1 MVHRTL
7 VVLAALLAWSW
18 TASAQTHATGRE
30 VTSPFGSGS
39 ISGMVRSSD
48 GQAAHNARIEV
59 RSMSNGDIVGSTYTS
74 PNGSFEIMNL
84 PAGAYEVHAIA
95 GTNDTLERVDLRAGD
110 SFVSLRLPQAD
121 GAQAGDGGST
131 VSVAQFRVPSKARDV
146 FHKAQKALDKQKFDE
161 AEKLVNK
168 SLEIFPHYAD
178 ALTLRALLRMDAGR
192 MPEALDDLQNA
203 IHDDPSYALAYV
215 VMGAALNKSERF
227 DDAIRSLQRAVSL
240 NPASWQTY
248 FEMGKAF
255 VGKGDF
261 PTAIRNLDRAQQ
273 MAPDNYAPLHLV
285 KAHALLGLK
294 SYPDAMS
301 ELEKYLERD
310 PHGQGSEQARQTLAK
325 VKAFM
330 ATKK

>member
-7 VVLAALLAWSW
+7 VVLTTLLALSWS
-18 TASAQTHATGRE
+18 ASAQMHSARE
-30 VTSPFGSGS
+30 NAGPLSSGS
-39 ISGMVRSSD
+39 ISGTVRTSA
-48 GQAAHNARIEV
+48 GQAAHDVRIEV
-59 RSMSNGDIVGSTYTS
+59 RSMSNGDTVGSTYTS
-74 PNGSFEIMNL
+74 PNGSFEIMSL
-84 PAGAYEVHAIA
+84 PAGPYEVHAIA
-95 GTNDTLERVDLRAGD
+95 GTNDTVERVDLRSGET
-110 SFVSLRLPQAD
+110 FVSLRLPQAD

-161 AEKLVNK
+161 AEKLVDK
-168 SLEIFPHYAD
+168 ALEIFPQYAD
-178 ALTLRALLRMDAGR
+178 ALTLRALLRMDTGR
-192 MPEALDDLQNA
+192 IPEALDDLQKA

-215 VMGAALNKSERF
+215 VMGAAQNQSAKF
-227 DDAIRSLQRAVSL
+227 DDAIRSLQRGVSL
-240 NPASWQTY
+240 NPASWQAY

-273 MAPDNYAPLHLV
+273 MAPDTYAPLHLV
-285 KAHALLGLK
+285 KAHALLGMK

-330 ATKK
+330 ATQK

>member
-7 VVLAALLAWSW
+7 VVLAALLALSW
-18 TASAQTHATGRE
+18 TASAQMH
-30 VTSPFGSGS
+30 SPNAGPFSSGS
-39 ISGMVRSSD
+39 ISGVVRTGD
-48 GQAAHNARIEV
+48 GQAAHDARIEV
-59 RSMSNGDIVGSTYTS
+59 RSMSTGDVVGSTYSS
-74 PNGSFEIMNL
+74 PNGTFEVMNL

-95 GTNDTLERVDLRAGD
+95 GTNDALERVDLRSGET
-110 SFVSLRLPQAD
+110 FVSLRLPQSEA
-121 GAQAGDGGST
+121 AQAGDGGST

-146 FHKAQKALDKQKFDE
+146 FHKAQKALDKGKFDE
-161 AEKLVNK
+161 TEKLVNK
-168 SLEIFPHYAD
+168 SLEIFPNYAD

-192 MPEALDDLQNA
+192 TPEALDDLQKA
-203 IHDDPSYALAYV
+203 IHDDPSYALAYL
-215 VMGAALNKSERF
+215 VMGAALNQSARF
-227 DDAIRSLQRAVSL
+227 DDAIRSLQRGVSL
-240 NPASWQTY
+240 NPASWQAY

-273 MAPDNYAPLHLV
+273 MAPDTYAPLHLV

-294 SYPDAMS
+294 SYADAMS

-310 PHGQGSEQARQTLAK
+310 PYGQGSEQARQTLAK

-330 ATKK
+330 ATQK